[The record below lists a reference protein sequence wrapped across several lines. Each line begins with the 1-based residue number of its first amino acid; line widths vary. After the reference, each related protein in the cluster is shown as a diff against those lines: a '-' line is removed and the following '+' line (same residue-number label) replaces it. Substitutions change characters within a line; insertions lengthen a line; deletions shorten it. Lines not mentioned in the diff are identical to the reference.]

1 MENESGEEDTNWGN
15 STKKVPTKEREE
27 NLSGLVT
34 SVVSVTNDWIDI
46 ILEGNKLKKKLILNV
61 KNSKNSEYYDNEV
74 FEYDVKQTR
83 EKFY

>member
-1 MENESGEEDTNWGN
+1 MENESGEEDTDWGN

>member
-1 MENESGEEDTNWGN
+1 MENESGEEDTDWGN

-46 ILEGNKLKKKLILNV
+46 ILEGNKLKIKRIL
-61 KNSKNSEYYDNEV
+61 
-74 FEYDVKQTR
+74 
-83 EKFY
+83 